1 MRLKVVAVALGDWNV
16 LDADS
21 KDVYAF
27 TRTLGSETLLVFA
40 NTSRTEDVEIPAQT
54 AELLEGAAG
63 VTADNVLISNESIE
77 SLSEQLRAGVL
88 KPWTAAVVKVK

>member
-1 MRLKVVAVALGDWNV
+1 MYAFYKRLIDLRHTNETVALGDWNV

-54 AELLEGAAG
+54 AGRGLQGSRLIMCSSPTNLL
-63 VTADNVLISNESIE
+63 N
-77 SLSEQLRAGVL
+77 R
-88 KPWTAAVVKVK
+88 